1 MEPFSNELDILFG
14 SSVLLLL
21 LIGAASINDN
31 WVCKLR
37 KYNCTS
43 AKFGEKDP
51 GSNPADY
58 QFFCKQF
65 NKAQDA

>member
-21 LIGAASINDN
+21 LIGAASINF
-31 WVCKLR
+31 
-37 KYNCTS
+37 TS

>member
-31 WVCKLR
+31 
-37 KYNCTS
+37 
-43 AKFGEKDP
+43 
-51 GSNPADY
+51 
-58 QFFCKQF
+58 
-65 NKAQDA
+65 